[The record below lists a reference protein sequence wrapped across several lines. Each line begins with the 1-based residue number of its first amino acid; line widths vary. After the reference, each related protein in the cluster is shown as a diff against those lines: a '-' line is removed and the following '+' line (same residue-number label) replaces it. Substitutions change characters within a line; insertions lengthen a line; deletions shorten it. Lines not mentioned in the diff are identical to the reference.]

1 MMLELKNIS
10 KIYDSFV
17 LDNISLSVEKG
28 DYFVLLGASGAG
40 KTLILEIIAGIIQAD
55 KGLIF
60 LDNENITN
68 KKIQKREIGLVFQ
81 DLAVFPH
88 LSVKENIEY
97 PLKNYNIKKSI
108 IREKTN
114 KIAEKLNIDQI
125 LNRRPSTLSGGE
137 LQRVA
142 LARTLVSN
150 PKILLLDEPL
160 SSIDI
165 QLKNDLRKLLRRINN
180 AGQTIIHVT
189 HDYEE
194 AVLLANK
201 VAVLNE
207 GKLLQTG
214 TAKEVFQFPKSK
226 FVASFTGVR
235 NFFPCI
241 IKPSDSKGLKTVI
254 IDNSIEIKLQTDEMQ
269 GSGFILIRDNAIFV
283 SNHKPETSACNIF
296 FGEIL
301 EIIPIQ
307 NSIELV
313 VNLGIKLSVL
323 ISLESFEKLS
333 LIEGKKVWVGFKA
346 TNVKYLPK

>member
-10 KIYDSFV
+10 TKYDSFF
-17 LDNISLSVEKG
+17 LEDISLSVEKG

-40 KTLILEIIAGIIQAD
+40 KTLILEIIAGIIKAD
-55 KGLIF
+55 QGEII

-88 LSVKENIEY
+88 LSVKENIGY
-97 PLKNYNIKKSI
+97 PLKNNKINKSV
-108 IREKTN
+108 IREKIN
-114 KIAEKLNIDQI
+114 NISKNLNIDHI
-125 LNRRPSTLSGGE
+125 LNRKPSTLSGGE

-142 LARTLVSN
+142 LARTLVSD

-165 QLKNDLRKLLRRINN
+165 QLKNELRKLLRRINK

-194 AVLLANK
+194 AVLLADK
-201 VAVLNE
+201 VSVLNE

-235 NFFPCI
+235 NFFPCVLM
-241 IKPSDSKGLKTVI
+241 PSVSEGLRKIVI
-254 IDNSIEIKLQTDEMQ
+254 NNSIEIKLLTDKKQ
-269 GSGFILIRDNAIFV
+269 GEGFILIHDNAIFV
-283 SNHKPETSACNIF
+283 SNEEPKTSACNNL

-301 EIIPIQ
+301 EIIPIN
-307 NSIELV
+307 NSIELI
-313 VNLGIKLSVL
+313 VNVGIKISVM
-323 ISLESFEKLS
+323 ISQESCENLS
-333 LIEGKKVWVGFKA
+333 LFEGKNAWVSFKA
-346 TNVKYLPK
+346 TNAKFLPK

>member
-10 KIYDSFV
+10 KKYDSFN
-17 LDNISLSVEKG
+17 LEDISLSVEKG

-40 KTLILEIIAGIIQAD
+40 KTLILEIIAGIIQTD
-55 KGLIF
+55 KGEIF
-60 LDNENITN
+60 LDKINITN

-97 PLKNYNIKKSI
+97 PLKNYKIKKSI
-108 IREKTN
+108 IREKVN
-114 KIAEKLNIDQI
+114 NISKKLNIDHI
-125 LNRRPSTLSGGE
+125 LNRKPSTLSGGE

-165 QLKNDLRKLLRRINN
+165 QLKNELRKLLRRINN

-214 TAKEVFQFPKSK
+214 TAREVFQFPKSK

-235 NFFPCI
+235 NFFPCVLM
-241 IKPSDSKGLKTVI
+241 PSDSEGLKNAI
-254 IDNSIEIKLQTDEMQ
+254 IDNSIEIKLQNDKKQ
-269 GSGFILIRDNAIFV
+269 GEGFILINDNAIIV
-283 SNHKPETSACNIF
+283 SNDKPKTSACNNL

-301 EIIPIQ
+301 EIVPAN
-307 NSIELV
+307 NSIELIV
-313 VNLGIKLSVL
+313 DIGIKISVL
-323 ISLESFEKLS
+323 ISLESCKNLS
-333 LIEGKKVWVGFKA
+333 LFEGKKIWISFKA
-346 TNVKYLPK
+346 TNVKFLLK

>member
-10 KIYDSFV
+10 KKYDPFNLKDV
-17 LDNISLSVEKG
+17 SLSVEKG
-28 DYFVLLGASGAG
+28 DYFVLLGPSGAG
-40 KTLILEIIAGIIQAD
+40 KTLILEIIAGIIQAEN
-55 KGLIF
+55 GEIF

-68 KKIQKREIGLVFQ
+68 KKIQKRKIGMVFQ

-97 PLKNYNIKKSI
+97 PLKNHRINKLI
-108 IREKTN
+108 IREKVISIS
-114 KIAEKLNIDQI
+114 KKLDINHI
-125 LNRRPSTLSGGE
+125 LNRKPTTLSGGE

-142 LARTLVSN
+142 LARTLVSD

-165 QLKNDLRKLLRRINN
+165 QLKNDLRKLLRRINK

-201 VAVLNE
+201 VAILNE

-214 TAKEVFQFPKSK
+214 TAREVFQFPKSK

-241 IKPSDSKGLKTVI
+241 IKPSDSKGLKNVI
-254 IDNSIEIKLQTDEMQ
+254 IGNSIEIKLHTDKTQ
-269 GSGFILIRDNAIFV
+269 GDGFILIGDNAIFV
-283 SNHKPETSACNIF
+283 SNHKPETSACNNF

-301 EIIPIQ
+301 EIIPAN
-307 NSIELV
+307 NSIELL
-313 VNLGIKLSVL
+313 VNVGIKISAL
-323 ISLESFEKLS
+323 ISLESYENLS
-333 LIEGKKVWVGFKA
+333 LFEGKQVWVSFKA
-346 TNVKYLPK
+346 TNVKFLPN